1 MGLRALYND
10 IFDSERILCLVVKGW
25 FNRAN
30 PESSNDKTL
39 VNKYGGGDGN
49 RTRVHIQAAIGLYVR
64 SHDTYYIPSRLMTG
78 NSSEN
83 R

>member
-1 MGLRALYND
+1 MAVFVTFRTNLINSTMTNT
-10 IFDSERILCLVVKGW
+10 IVK
-25 FNRAN
+25 N
-30 PESSNDKTL
+30 
-39 VNKYGGGDGN
+39 GGGDGN
-49 RTRVHIQAAIGLYVR
+49 RTRVHIQAAIGLYVC